1 MVGFDPQN
9 PDFGSTVQE
18 SFGRLTFMRTIG
30 ATLERVSPGDVDIAL
45 PFRDAS
51 GRRRSQPSEGT
62 ASVTEMNCEVDLEQE
77 LIAAHTR
84 TNLNELENRILIST
98 LTEHHPDHLI
108 VSDVRIDVTERVSVE
123 QFPIG
128 TKLVSRSRTRSK
140 ATRGSPK
147 AFGEVL
153 TEP

>member
-1 MVGFDPQN
+1 MVFKRSVGNRVETSHLLQR
-9 PDFGSTVQE
+9 S
-18 SFGRLTFMRTIG
+18 
-30 ATLERVSPGDVDIAL
+30 ERS
-45 PFRDAS
+45 RCS

-108 VSDVRIDVTERVSVE
+108 VSGVRIDGTERVSVE

-128 TKLVSRSRTRSK
+128 TKLASRSHTRSK
-140 ATRGSPK
+140 AT
-147 AFGEVL
+147 
-153 TEP
+153 

>member
-84 TNLNELENRILIST
+84 TNLMSWRTN
-98 LTEHHPDHLI
+98 PDQH
-108 VSDVRIDVTERVSVE
+108 TH
-123 QFPIG
+123 G
-128 TKLVSRSRTRSK
+128 TSSRSSDCQ
-140 ATRGSPK
+140 
-147 AFGEVL
+147 
-153 TEP
+153 